1 MSDCTI
7 AAQVLEKREEPAEYL
22 VDRMIRICR
31 DQLMLPIRQT
41 MERID
46 CHEIC
51 FMESRGHNVYIYT
64 KNREI
69 RIYQKLT
76 DLVDLLPD
84 YFHQCHKSYI
94 VNLEYVVR
102 LERTLLYMA
111 DGRMYQSAVHIRQ
124 RQKRYMKIMSM
135 PEYCG
140 CAIIISFFLLSVRQF
155 PYIVM

>member
-69 RIYQKLT
+69 RIYCFGIWGVL
-76 DLVDLLPD
+76 
-84 YFHQCHKSYI
+84 I
-94 VNLEYVVR
+94 
-102 LERTLLYMA
+102 
-111 DGRMYQSAVHIRQ
+111 G
-124 RQKRYMKIMSM
+124 QKRLPIPPAMIT
-135 PEYCG
+135 
-140 CAIIISFFLLSVRQF
+140 I
-155 PYIVM
+155 

>member
-7 AAQVLEKREEPAEYL
+7 AVQVLEKREEPAEYL

-111 DGRMYQSAVHIRQ
+111 DGRMVPVSRTHQAETKEIYENYVNA
-124 RQKRYMKIMSM
+124 
-135 PEYCG
+135 
-140 CAIIISFFLLSVRQF
+140 
-155 PYIVM
+155 

>member
-94 VNLEYVVR
+94 VNLEYV
-102 LERTLLYMA
+102 LDELDAENEGLLKDVINLKDDLKEKDKELDLAKQYNDIA
-111 DGRMYQSAVHIRQ
+111 TN
-124 RQKRYMKIMSM
+124 
-135 PEYCG
+135 
-140 CAIIISFFLLSVRQF
+140 
-155 PYIVM
+155 

>member
-76 DLVDLLPD
+76 DLVDLL
-84 YFHQCHKSYI
+84 
-94 VNLEYVVR
+94 
-102 LERTLLYMA
+102 YMA
-111 DGRMYQSAVHIRQ
+111 DGRMVPVSRTHQAETKEIYENYVNA
-124 RQKRYMKIMSM
+124 
-135 PEYCG
+135 
-140 CAIIISFFLLSVRQF
+140 
-155 PYIVM
+155 

>member
-41 MERID
+41 
-46 CHEIC
+46 
-51 FMESRGHNVYIYT
+51 SRGHNVYIYT

-102 LERTLLYMA
+102 LERTLLYMK
-111 DGRMYQSAVHIRQ
+111 DGRMVPVSRTHQAETKEIYENYVNA
-124 RQKRYMKIMSM
+124 
-135 PEYCG
+135 
-140 CAIIISFFLLSVRQF
+140 
-155 PYIVM
+155 

>member
-22 VDRMIRICR
+22 VDRM
-31 DQLMLPIRQT
+31 IRQT

-111 DGRMYQSAVHIRQ
+111 DGRMVPVSRTHQAETKEIYENYVNA
-124 RQKRYMKIMSM
+124 
-135 PEYCG
+135 
-140 CAIIISFFLLSVRQF
+140 
-155 PYIVM
+155 

>member
-7 AAQVLEKREEPAEYL
+7 VAQVLEKREEPAEYL

-76 DLVDLLPD
+76 DLVDL
-84 YFHQCHKSYI
+84 
-94 VNLEYVVR
+94 YVVR

-111 DGRMYQSAVHIRQ
+111 DGRMVPVSRTHQAETKEIYENYVNA
-124 RQKRYMKIMSM
+124 
-135 PEYCG
+135 
-140 CAIIISFFLLSVRQF
+140 
-155 PYIVM
+155 

>member
-94 VNLEYVVR
+94 VNLEWYA
-102 LERTLLYMA
+102 LK
-111 DGRMYQSAVHIRQ
+111 GRCFIWLMEEWYQSAVHIRQ
-124 RQKRYMKIMSM
+124 RQKRFMKIMSM

>member
-7 AAQVLEKREEPAEYL
+7 AAQVLEKREEPAEQL

-94 VNLEYVVR
+94 VNLA
-102 LERTLLYMA
+102 LK
-111 DGRMYQSAVHIRQ
+111 GRCFIWLMKEWYQSAVHIRQ